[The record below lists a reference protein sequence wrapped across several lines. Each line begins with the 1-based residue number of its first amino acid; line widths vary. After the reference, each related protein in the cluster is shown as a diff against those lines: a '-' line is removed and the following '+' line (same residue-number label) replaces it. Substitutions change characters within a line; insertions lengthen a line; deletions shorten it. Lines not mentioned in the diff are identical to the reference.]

1 MASKISPWI
10 AAPPL
15 MFLALAALF
24 AFGLGRENPNDLPS
38 TMIGRDAPLLTTT
51 ALGTTPELT
60 AEDLKADGIKLVNF
74 WASWCGPCRV
84 EHPTLEALADEGIV
98 IHGINY
104 KDQVGSA
111 QAFLQELG
119 NPYTKLS
126 KDEGRTGLDWGL
138 YGVPET
144 FVIDGNGKVL
154 LRHAG
159 PVTQRVLEET
169 IRPVLDAN
177 K

>member
-1 MASKISPWI
+1 MASRISPWI
-10 AAPPL
+10 IAPPVL
-15 MFLALAALF
+15 FMALAALF
-24 AFGLGRENPNDLPS
+24 AFGLNREDADSLPS
-38 TMIGRDAPLLTTT
+38 TMIGRDAPQLTIT
-51 ALGTTPELT
+51 ALGAAPELT
-60 AEDLKADGIKLVNF
+60 ATDLQADGIKLVNF

-84 EHPTLEALADEGIV
+84 EHPTLQALADEGIA

-104 KDQVGSA
+104 KDQVITAES
-111 QAFLQELG
+111 FLKELG
-119 NPYTKLS
+119 NPYTKLG

-144 FVIDGNGKVL
+144 FVIDRNGKVL

-169 IRPVLDAN
+169 IRPILDAQ
-177 K
+177 

>member
-1 MASKISPWI
+1 MASRISPWI
-10 AAPPL
+10 IAPPVL
-15 MFLALAALF
+15 FMALAALF
-24 AFGLGRENPNDLPS
+24 AFGLNREDADSLPS
-38 TMIGRDAPLLTTT
+38 TMIGRDAPQLTIT
-51 ALGTTPELT
+51 ALGTAPELT
-60 AEDLKADGIKLVNF
+60 ATDLQADGIKLVNF

-84 EHPTLEALADEGIV
+84 EHPTLQALADEGIV

-104 KDQVGSA
+104 KDQVITAES
-111 QAFLQELG
+111 FLKELG
-119 NPYTKLS
+119 NPYTKLG

-144 FVIDGNGKVL
+144 FVIDRNGKVL

-169 IRPVLDAN
+169 IRPILDAQ
-177 K
+177 

>member
-1 MASKISPWI
+1 MATRLSPWV
-10 AAPPL
+10 AAPPVI
-15 MFLALAALF
+15 FLAIAALF
-24 AFGLGRENPNDLPS
+24 AFGLKREDADGLPS
-38 TMIGRDAPLLTTT
+38 TMIGRDAPQLTTT
-51 ALGTTPELT
+51 QLSDFPELT
-60 AEDLKADGIKLVNF
+60 AVDLQTDEIKLVNF

-84 EHPTLEALADEGIV
+84 EHPTLEKLAKEGIV

-104 KDQVGSA
+104 KDQVGNA
-111 QAFLQELG
+111 TQFLQELG
-119 NPYTKLS
+119 NPYTKLA

-144 FVIDGNGKVL
+144 FVIDSNGKVL

-159 PVTQRVLEET
+159 PVTGRVLEDVF
-169 IRPVLDAN
+169 RPILND